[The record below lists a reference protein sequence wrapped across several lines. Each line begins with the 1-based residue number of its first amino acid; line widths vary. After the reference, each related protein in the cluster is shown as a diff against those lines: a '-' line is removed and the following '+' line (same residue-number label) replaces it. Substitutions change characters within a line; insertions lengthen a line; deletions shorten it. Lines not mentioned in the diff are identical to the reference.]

1 MYQTLFCS
9 NEVIM
14 LHSYI
19 FFLHFEIKPEFIQ
32 FIQFILLDTE
42 LLDIDILGSAKA
54 SEEQ

>member
-32 FIQFILLDTE
+32 FILLDTK